1 MDRPGV
7 CHTEWSKSKRE
18 KAVYQCIY
26 VKSRK
31 MVQINLFSEQEQR
44 CRHREWTHGHRVRE
58 GEWDELG
65 DLD

>member
-1 MDRPGV
+1 
-7 CHTEWSKSKRE
+7 
-18 KAVYQCIY
+18 
-26 VKSRK
+26 
-31 MVQINLFSEQEQR
+31 MVQMNLFSEQEQS